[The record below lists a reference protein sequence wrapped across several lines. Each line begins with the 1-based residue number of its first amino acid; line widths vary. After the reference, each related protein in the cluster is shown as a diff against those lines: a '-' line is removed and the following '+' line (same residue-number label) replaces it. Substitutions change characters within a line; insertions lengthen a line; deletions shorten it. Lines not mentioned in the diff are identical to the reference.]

1 MSNAENGQAAANR
14 VAVVTGAGQGIGA
27 AVARDLVKQGYQ
39 VAVVDLTAEAA
50 ERVAGSLGEH
60 ALAVEADVSDEQPMA
75 AARERILARFGRVD
89 VLVNNAAIFSTLAM
103 KPFEEIEVS
112 EWDRVMAVNVRGV
125 FVGCRVFSPDL
136 RAAEHGR
143 IINLSSGAVLLG
155 RPGYLHYVAS
165 KSAIVGMTRSLAR
178 ELGGSGV
185 TVNAIAPGSTETEVP
200 RATVTAADVAN
211 IIAGQAIKRRQTA
224 DDLLGAMAF
233 LAGPD
238 SGFVTGQT
246 IVVDGGMSF
255 N

>member
-1 MSNAENGQAAANR
+1 M
-14 VAVVTGAGQGIGA
+14 AVVTGAGQGIGA
-27 AVARDLVKQGYQ
+27 AVARDLVDQGYR
-39 VAVVDLTAEAA
+39 VAVLDLNGGEK
-50 ERVAGSLGEH
+50 VAGSLGEH
-60 ALAVEADVSDEQPMA
+60 GLAVEADVADEDSMA
-75 AARERILARFGRVD
+75 AARTRILDAFGRVD
-89 VLVNNAAIFSTLAM
+89 VLINNAAIFSTLEM
-103 KPFEEIEVS
+103 KSFEDISVP

-125 FVGCRVFSPDL
+125 FVCCRTFAPDL

-165 KSAIVGMTRSLAR
+165 KAAVIGLTRSLAR

-200 RATVTAADVAN
+200 RATVTPADVAA
-211 IIAGQAIKRRQTA
+211 IIAGQAIKRRQTSA
-224 DDLLGAMAF
+224 DLLGAMAF
-233 LAGPD
+233 LAGTA

-246 IVVDGGMSF
+246 LVVDGGMTF